1 MISGWIVIAPPWAF
15 LNFRPRGFRP
25 SLQVSAMIDGK
36 RRLASSSALSPGG
49 YFFLQRIRQA
59 MPDITESTDQQIR
72 GLRSTRPSVAN
83 FRDND
88 NLHSDLTNRTN
99 QSNIEDRTII
109 APSRPCSL

>member
-1 MISGWIVIAPPWAF
+1 MDRHRAALGFPELSTARISAIA
-15 LNFRPRGFRP
+15 
-25 SLQVSAMIDGK
+25 
-36 RRLASSSALSPGG
+36 ASIRDDRWQAALSFLVNAVVRG